1 MNKREAQENIIK
13 TILTQKLTLECLTL
27 MVGGAV
33 VSGTS
38 APAGM
43 GDWEFAQVGFALIS
57 AAAPRSISPFSALHN
72 SAAPLSLLPPS
83 HPASSQAL
91 LSLYPHMVRAQYVRH
106 WLPRAQMCVLHPQGL
121 THLWMVGRRRRRR
134 SKKRARRSRP
144 IADSP
149 LHQLR
154 GQNILKME
162 AVEEGKQR
170 GGCRGGVAG

>member
-1 MNKREAQENIIK
+1 MK
-13 TILTQKLTLECLTL
+13 TILMQKLSLECLTL

-83 HPASSQAL
+83 HPASTQAGSP
-91 LSLYPHMVRAQYVRH
+91 LSLP
-106 WLPRAQMCVLHPQGL
+106 
-121 THLWMVGRRRRRR
+121 THGAR
-134 SKKRARRSRP
+134 SICAALAPKSPNVCSTPSRSNTLV
-144 IADSP
+144 DGGKEEEEE
-149 LHQLR
+149 Q
-154 GQNILKME
+154 
-162 AVEEGKQR
+162 EEGEEESAY
-170 GGCRGGVAG
+170 C

>member
-1 MNKREAQENIIK
+1 MQN
-13 TILTQKLTLECLTL
+13 LTLEYLTL

-33 VSGTS
+33 VPGSS

-91 LSLYPHMVRAQYVRH
+91 LSLSPHMVRAQYVRH

-121 THLWMVGRRRRRR
+121 THLWMVGRRRRR

-144 IADSP
+144 TADSP

-162 AVEEGKQR
+162 AVEEGEAER
-170 GGCRGGVAG
+170 GM